1 MGSRW
6 GRGRGS
12 RSCQHSWHRSWAHT
26 GDHPAAFRLL
36 EVPAPPGAVAL
47 WVPVPRATHPCCGN
61 LPCPALH
68 RQLHVQIREAPTW
81 EGHEFLIY
89 RGTTL
94 HSFFIESPHLTLGVF
109 VHLIKN
115 GSCLIDFI
123 YHCCRRQ
130 HSPGMV
136 AVLPPGTRLGPRC
149 PLCSALKCHHPQSSP
164 GQRSTRLSR
173 AGRASAEHRDSRE
186 GDSTRDR
193 SITEEPEPHRTC
205 VGF

>member
-1 MGSRW
+1 M
-6 GRGRGS
+6 
-12 RSCQHSWHRSWAHT
+12 
-26 GDHPAAFRLL
+26 
-36 EVPAPPGAVAL
+36 PAPPGAVAL

-149 PLCSALKCHHPQSSP
+149 PLCSALVLLALPQVSPSPELPWPEEHQAEQGRESLCRTQGQQRRGQHRGQEHH
-164 GQRSTRLSR
+164 
-173 AGRASAEHRDSRE
+173 
-186 GDSTRDR
+186 
-193 SITEEPEPHRTC
+193 
-205 VGF
+205 